1 METKDYRQPRCQHGW
16 VDIIQCEPC
25 KTAAERD
32 ELKREFAPTWNEASE
47 PTTLAAAAEDADEWL
62 ALIEKLHGRGVWQ
75 FSERESLQNLR
86 DCRES
91 LRSHLRSNVGGH
103 RHATRAAK
111 RHFYAACPCGP
122 TS

>member
-1 METKDYRQPRCQHGW
+1 METKDYRQPRCPHGW
-16 VDIIQCEPC
+16 VDITQCEPC

-32 ELKREFAPTWNEASE
+32 ELKREFAPTWNEAGE

-91 LRSHLRSNVGGH
+91 LRSHLRSNAGDKPPQVGLD
-103 RHATRAAK
+103 
-111 RHFYAACPCGP
+111 
-122 TS
+122 